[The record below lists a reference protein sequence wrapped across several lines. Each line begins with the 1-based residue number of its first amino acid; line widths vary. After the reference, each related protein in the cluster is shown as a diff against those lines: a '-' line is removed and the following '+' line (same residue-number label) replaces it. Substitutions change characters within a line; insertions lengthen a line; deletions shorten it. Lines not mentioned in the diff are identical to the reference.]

1 MPVTGRPGMATVQV
15 SEFLLH
21 LAFPF
26 LFAGPLPV
34 TGVILA
40 EASQSDLAMVASLLP
55 NWGRW
60 V

>member
-1 MPVTGRPGMATVQV
+1 MATVQV